1 MSSYILAVSG
11 TLPLQPNVAGV
22 SADEG
27 ECSGRT
33 NTTERPISFIG
44 APSFTLRTQNDTQIN
59 HEALEPGVKKKKK
72 KKKKRRR
79 KKKKKKKKKKK
90 GLSIL

>member
-11 TLPLQPNVAGV
+11 SLPLQPTVGGV

-33 NTTERPISFIG
+33 NTTEWPISFIG
-44 APSFTLRTQNDTQIN
+44 AQSFTLRTHNDTQIN
-59 HEALEPGVKKKKK
+59 HGALEPGGGEKTKKRRK

-79 KKKKKKKKKKK
+79 KKK
-90 GLSIL
+90 